1 MRGVQE
7 GLVDAAVQA
16 AADGQLS
23 FEVPVYMGSR
33 FFRVRVR

>member
-1 MRGVQE
+1 VS
-7 GLVDAAVQA
+7 VDAAVQA